1 LAAAV
6 PVSGETGQRRSLPI
20 WPYDEMKK
28 ILEHFEESIGVV
40 LLAIMALFA
49 FANVITRYFIKYSFA
64 FTEEVE
70 VAALVWLTML
80 GAAAGFR
87 RGIHLGFNL
96 LELKFP
102 NLGRN
107 VLYPLA
113 SILTIITV
121 CFLIWFG
128 IYQIRDE
135 MELKTTTEALGIPHW
150 LYSLALPVGGAL
162 VIVRVIEATWQK
174 LRYKE

>member
-1 LAAAV
+1 
-6 PVSGETGQRRSLPI
+6 
-20 WPYDEMKK
+20 MKK
-28 ILEHFEESIGVV
+28 VFEHLEEAVGVA
-40 LLAIMALFA
+40 LLAIMALLA
-49 FANVITRYFIKYSFA
+49 FANVITRYFIQYSFA

-87 RGIHLGFNL
+87 REIHLGFNL

-113 SILTIITV
+113 SVLTIVTI
-121 CFLIWFG
+121 CALIWFG
-128 IYQIRDE
+128 IYQIKDE
-135 MELKTTTEALGIPHW
+135 LELKTTTEALGIPHW
-150 LYSLALPVGGAL
+150 WYSLALPVGGVL
-162 VIVRVIEATWQK
+162 IIVRVIEATWRK

>member
-1 LAAAV
+1 
-6 PVSGETGQRRSLPI
+6 
-20 WPYDEMKK
+20 MKK
-28 ILEHFEESIGVV
+28 VFEHFEEVVGVA
-40 LLAIMALFA
+40 LLAVMALLA
-49 FANVITRYFIKYSFA
+49 FANVITRYFIQFSFA

-96 LELKFP
+96 LELRFP

-107 VLYPLA
+107 ILYPLA
-113 SILTIITV
+113 SVLTVVTV
-121 CFLIWFG
+121 CALIWFG
-128 IYQIRDE
+128 IHQIRDE

-150 LYSLALPVGGAL
+150 WYSLALPVGGAM
-162 VIVRVIEATWQK
+162 VIVRVIEATVQK
-174 LRYKE
+174 LRYRE